1 MTTSLPRF
9 STLRVPPELEA
20 RVLEGIRRARTRAY
34 RLRLAVNASFF
45 VLSAGGSYA
54 MARATLSAA
63 QASGFFTLAQL
74 ARTDTGII
82 AAHAH
87 SFGLSLIETLP
98 SADVALTL
106 FALSVFLVAT
116 RGLVHALASLF
127 APESGVITNH
137 IAA

>member
-20 RVLEGIRRARTRAY
+20 RVLAGVRRARTRAY
-34 RLRLAVNASFF
+34 RLRLAGTSLLL
-45 VLSAGGSYA
+45 VLSAGGSLA
-54 MARATLSAA
+54 MVRETIAAA

-74 ARTDTGII
+74 ASTDTSII

-98 SADVALTL
+98 SADVAITL
-106 FALSVFLVAT
+106 FALSVFLVAV
-116 RGLVHALASLF
+116 RRLVHVLASLF
-127 APESGVITNH
+127 APTNLTT
-137 IAA
+137 A